1 MAPLSEEVLMAT
13 FYGMNRTK
21 DELVYFDKEN
31 NDVLSYVSGY
41 FSSLLGDQSQSN
53 RRLANRITSGA
64 TTDYVDENR
73 HILIDRLLL
82 SDFLDEYRKQS
93 QNIEPFHSFPELFG
107 VEVLKDFS
115 CQPDITIND
124 LAFSNHIQQKFHK
137 VFSENYQSRF
147 HELRDEYTTIFENTC
162 NALASKWI
170 NEKVFYK
177 PKTTKTM
184 KFNLAEKL
192 AIVKAID
199 EVILADG
206 RIDKGE
212 IVYLGQ
218 LMDVLDFD
226 FDFVEQARRF
236 NIRQAIGVLQS
247 MTQQKKQSLAIMLHE
262 MANADGEIDEAEM
275 NVLVAVSRNGY

>member
-1 MAPLSEEVLMAT
+1 MAQISEEVLMAT
-13 FYGMNRTK
+13 FAGMERTN

-93 QNIEPFHSFPELFG
+93 QNKEPFHSFPELFG

-115 CQPDITIND
+115 YQSDITIND

-137 VFSENYQSRF
+137 VFSENYQLRAL
-147 HELRDEYTTIFENTC
+147 ELRNDYTRIFENTC
-162 NALASKWI
+162 NELASKWI
-170 NEKVFYK
+170 NEKVLNK
-177 PKTTKTM
+177 
-184 KFNLAEKL
+184 
-192 AIVKAID
+192 
-199 EVILADG
+199 
-206 RIDKGE
+206 
-212 IVYLGQ
+212 
-218 LMDVLDFD
+218 
-226 FDFVEQARRF
+226 
-236 NIRQAIGVLQS
+236 
-247 MTQQKKQSLAIMLHE
+247 
-262 MANADGEIDEAEM
+262 
-275 NVLVAVSRNGY
+275 